1 MSTLEQIKGFED
13 TISVTDLR
21 KNLTKVYKKLK
32 KDHEVVIT
40 KKQDVLGVLM
50 DRNTYEKREKL
61 IQELQERLEYY
72 EIHDGIMKANK
83 STTTYSEKEMR
94 EKLKL

>member
-21 KNLTKVYKKLK
+21 KNLAKVYKKLK

-72 EIHDGIMKANK
+72 EIHDGIMKANE
-83 STTTYSEKEMR
+83 STKTYSEKEMR